1 MTRSLLRSLVRVA
14 SVLIRWGS
22 RGRHRAGQRPVPPP
36 AVTPPRTA
44 PCDPPTAELR
54 ALTEESSPALVRPYV
69 RAHEQ
74 RVNERR
80 AQRRRRVELWLAVHG
95 VDTGPRTIH
104 GLVVPR

>member
-1 MTRSLLRSLVRVA
+1 MTRSLLRSLARLTSVIVR
-14 SVLIRWGS
+14 RGP
-22 RGRHRAGQRPVPPP
+22 RGRHRAGQHPILP
-36 AVTPPRTA
+36 AVTQPRTA
-44 PCDPPTAELR
+44 PFDPPTAELR
-54 ALTEESSPALVRPYV
+54 ALTEESPPALVRPYI

-104 GLVVPR
+104 GWVVPR